1 MLDELMV
8 SPTDSGTYIFL
19 CAKCRALPEYAFGA
33 KNKGEL
39 VYILVCSNCTHI
51 LGQWAT
57 IEERDRELR
66 EFAKKISSKT

>member
-19 CAKCRALPEYAFGA
+19 CRALPDYAFGA

-66 EFAKKISSKT
+66 EFAKKIPPLF